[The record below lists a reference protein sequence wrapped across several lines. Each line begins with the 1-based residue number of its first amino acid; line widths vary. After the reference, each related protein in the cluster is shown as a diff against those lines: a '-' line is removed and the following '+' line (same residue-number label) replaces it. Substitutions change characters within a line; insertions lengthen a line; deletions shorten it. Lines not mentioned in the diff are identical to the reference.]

1 MIESA
6 LVWSRRDLR
15 LSDQAALSLA
25 LHSARRVYCVFV
37 FDSDILSALVGVGQT
52 YDRRVEFML
61 ESVRALRVTLRA
73 LNGELIILHG
83 KAAMTIPSLASRLS
97 VDAVS
102 ANRDYEPDA
111 QSRDRAVLD
120 ALSKDGRT
128 LVETKDHVIFERH
141 EIISTD
147 GLPFRRFS
155 AYARMWRQRLGVDDL
170 GEHVVED
177 EVTRWAAPPPHLA
190 TELPT
195 LTQLGFAQ
203 SNLAELGIP
212 IGAAGGELLL
222 RNFLPRMA
230 DYASSRDFPGQDGTS
245 QLSMHIRFGTVS
257 IRRLVRCARER
268 PSMGADAWLQ
278 ELIWREYFQM
288 LLAHQPEL
296 ATEPFLQ
303 AFRGWRYLDDAAGFE
318 AWCTG
323 QTGYP
328 MVDAGMR
335 QLVQTGFMH
344 NRARMV
350 CASFLS
356 KHLLIDWRLGERFFA
371 RHLNDYDLASN
382 CGNWQWAA
390 SVGCDAQPYFRI
402 FNPEVQSRR
411 FDPEGHYLRR
421 YLPEL
426 ADVPNDAVHAPW
438 KMSRNQQSA
447 TRCLIGR
454 DYPAPIV
461 DHQAAR
467 ERALSALAS
476 VSKSR

>member
-6 LVWSRRDLR
+6 LVWFRRDLR
-15 LSDQAALSLA
+15 LSDHAALSLA

-37 FDSDILSALVGVGQT
+37 FDSDILGTLVGVGQT
-52 YDRRVEFML
+52 YDRRVEFIL
-61 ESVRALRVTLRA
+61 ESVRALRAELRA
-73 LNGELIILHG
+73 LNGELIALHG
-83 KAAMTIPSLASRLS
+83 KAAQAIPALASRLS
-97 VDAVS
+97 VDAVF
-102 ANRDYEPDA
+102 ANRDYEPDPRL
-111 QSRDRAVLD
+111 RDRTVLD
-120 ALSKDGRT
+120 ELARVGRT
-128 LVETKDHVIFERH
+128 FVETKDQVIFEPH
-141 EIISTD
+141 EIISKE
-147 GLPFRRFS
+147 GFPYRRFS
-155 AYARMWRQRLGVDDL
+155 AYARMWRQRLGADDL
-170 GEHVVED
+170 GEHMVED
-177 EVTRWAAPPPHLA
+177 KASRLA
-190 TELPT
+190 VPQPDLSTELPT
-195 LTQLGFAQ
+195 LIQLGFEQ

-212 IGAAGGELLL
+212 IGTTGGERLL
-222 RNFLPRMA
+222 RSFLPRMA
-230 DYASSRDFPGQDGTS
+230 DYASSRDYPGQDGTS

-257 IRRLVRCARER
+257 IRRLVRCAREQ
-268 PSMGADAWLQ
+268 PSVGAEAWLQ

-303 AFRGWRYLDDAAGFE
+303 TFRGWRYRDDAAGFE

-323 QTGYP
+323 RTGYP

-335 QLVQTGFMH
+335 QLVQTGSMH

-390 SVGCDAQPYFRI
+390 SVGCDAQPYYRI
-402 FNPEVQSRR
+402 FNPELQSRR

-426 ADVPNDAVHAPW
+426 ADVPNDSVHAPW
-438 KMSRNQQSA
+438 KMSRSQQHASG
-447 TRCLIGR
+447 CLIGR

-476 VSKSR
+476 VSRSR